1 MQSSLYELLQSCT
14 VKLTIAKSTWGTG
27 FFVAREKI
35 ITCAHVVQNDQKNII
50 SVIWQGQKPA
60 TARVENIKPAPIDLA
75 LLQVELPEGEHPP
88 CVLLD
93 EECDPFNH
101 MYVYGYPDDFPDG
114 GSVTIDCEG
123 TVEDQGVTLIKAK
136 QGNVRPGLS
145 GSPAL
150 NNQTG
155 KVCAIVSQTR
165 NRSTDLGGLLIPVS
179 VVFGQFSELQSQ
191 NQEI

>member
-1 MQSSLYELLQSCT
+1 MPSSLYKLLQSCT
-14 VKLTIAKSTWGTG
+14 VKLTIAQSTWGTG

-35 ITCAHVVQNDQKNII
+35 ITCAHVVQNYPKDII
-50 SVIWQGQKPA
+50 SVICQGQKPA
-60 TARVENIKPAPIDLA
+60 TARVENIKDEPIDLA
-75 LLQVELPEGEHPP
+75 LLQVELLEGEHPP

-101 MYVYGYPDDFPDG
+101 MYVYGYSEQFSGG
-114 GSVTIDCEG
+114 GSVTIECEG
-123 TVEDQGVTLIKAK
+123 TVKVQGVDLIKAK
-136 QGNVRPGLS
+136 QGNIRPGLS